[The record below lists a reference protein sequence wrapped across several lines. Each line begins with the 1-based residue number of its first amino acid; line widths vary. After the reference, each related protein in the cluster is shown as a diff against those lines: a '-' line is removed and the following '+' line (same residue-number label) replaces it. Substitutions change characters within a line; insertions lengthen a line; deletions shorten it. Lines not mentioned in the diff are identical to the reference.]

1 MISQNLGESLR
12 RLREAQH
19 TSLRALA
26 EQTGF
31 SASFLSQIENGQ
43 CSPSISSMEKIAAAL
58 GVTLWQFFQV
68 AHTRSANV
76 IRAASRSQLS
86 LEWSRAEVE
95 ALGVLGDGS
104 RFQAAIVRMQPGGLS
119 GKHVRPSIADELVF
133 IHEGEVVLTISDQDQ
148 ILEKGDSATIPAGV
162 SRRWRNDSQSAA
174 QMLVISVRS
183 YPPLSREFS
192 ET

>member
-76 IRAASRSQLS
+76 IRATSRSQLS

-119 GKHVRPSIADELVF
+119 GKHVRPSIADEFVF
-133 IHEGEVVLTISDQDQ
+133 IHEGEVMLTIADQDQ
-148 ILEKGDSATIPAGV
+148 TLEKGDSATIPAGV
-162 SRRWRNDSQSAA
+162 NRRWRNDSQSPA
-174 QMLVISVRS
+174 QMLVISVKS
-183 YPPLSREFS
+183 YPQLTREFS

>member
-1 MISQNLGESLR
+1 MFVEISRMISQNLGESLR

-31 SASFLSQIENGQ
+31 SASFISQIENGQ
-43 CSPSISSMEKIAAAL
+43 CSPSIASMEKIAAAL

-68 AHTRSANV
+68 AQTRTPTV
-76 IRAASRSQLS
+76 VRAASRSQLS

-95 ALGVLGDGS
+95 ALGFLGDGS

-119 GKHVRPSIADELVF
+119 GKHVRPSIADEFAF
-133 IHEGEVVLTISDQDQ
+133 IHDGTVVLTIGEQDQ
-148 ILEKGDSATIPAGV
+148 TLEKGDSVTIPAGV
-162 SRRWRNDSQSAA
+162 SRRWRNDSETAA
-174 QMLVISVRS
+174 QILVISVK
-183 YPPLSREFS
+183 P
-192 ET
+192 

>member
-119 GKHVRPSIADELVF
+119 GKHVRPSIADEFVF
-133 IHEGEVVLTISDQDQ
+133 IHEGEVILTISDQDQ
-148 ILEKGDSATIPAGV
+148 TLEKGDSATIPAGV
-162 SRRWRNDSQSAA
+162 SRRWRNDSQSAV
-174 QMLVISVRS
+174 QMLVISVKS
-183 YPPLSREFS
+183 YP
-192 ET
+192 